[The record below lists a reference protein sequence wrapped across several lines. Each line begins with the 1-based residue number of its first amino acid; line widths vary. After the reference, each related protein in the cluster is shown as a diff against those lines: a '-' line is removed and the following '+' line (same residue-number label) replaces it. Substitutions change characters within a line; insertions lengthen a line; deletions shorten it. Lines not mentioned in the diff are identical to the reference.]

1 MATSNEKKQ
10 ISANVPFARNNELLK
25 DPVPTPDAQSQL
37 VFLPGDLI
45 ILKGGL
51 REYLSS
57 QLDVTRLNV
66 VHDRLWRA
74 GLPGRV
80 QPLHHQKLLWRN
92 IVVTERIDLHLIW
105 CVRGLPTFA
114 FTPCPG
120 CKRFRKD

>member
-1 MATSNEKKQ
+1 MATSNEKRQ
-10 ISANVPFARNNELLK
+10 LSADAPFARNNELLK
-25 DPVPTPDAQSQL
+25 DPVAVLDAQSQL
-37 VFLPGDLI
+37 AFLPNDLI
-45 ILKGGL
+45 VLKRDL
-51 REYLSS
+51 KDYLSS

-105 CVRGLPTFA
+105 YV
-114 FTPCPG
+114 
-120 CKRFRKD
+120 